1 MWSLCQRGV
10 LFLITLGGIKCVWF
24 NLFFLEGQGFAL
36 GEGFVLGFVLKLSE
50 SRSGVNI
57 ELNTAKYFGL
67 PRK

>member
-1 MWSLCQRGV
+1 MLAVDARG
-10 LFLITLGGIKCVWF
+10 FLVS
-24 NLFFLEGQGFAL
+24 
-36 GEGFVLGFVLKLSE
+36 GFVLKLSE